1 MLCAIVTG
9 ILTGLLPALPI
20 YTAPF
25 LLYYFNSS
33 LPVEYLMVFWL
44 VAVSGSQF
52 FGSIAAISTKI
63 PGEESST
70 VYLNDLNL
78 LSQDQRNSLLYDTAL
93 GSAVAGLLSLV
104 FVYLI
109 ITYTKASGIML
120 FSSMNFQIV
129 CYSLAILSFCLFNKN
144 IPATLGLVILG
155 LVLSPKNN
163 YSLPHHWF
171 EIQSIFSGFT
181 FYMVVL
187 GTAIIPELFF
197 NSTGQPE
204 NTNSTAVN
212 NKKFSLVQGIKSSVI
227 GCATGLIPGP
237 SAFLASLIAYKTAGN
252 NIYKKIVSA
261 ETANNSSVIACTIPL
276 FLLGLPINQNTLL
289 FSNIMDIKSITLVEK
304 ILQPSIIPELNI
316 IQLVLI
322 CCAVSMGIY
331 FWLSTHLIWLYTKFI
346 TALHYKL
353 KYIMMIFLT
362 VLVTLDISTADITA
376 YNYLILLFLFSLF
389 GFILKKNKFSP
400 LPFLFALILGDKLI
414 WLYTQYYIINF

>member
-1 MLCAIVTG
+1 MLLAIIVG
-9 ILTGLLPALPI
+9 AVTGLLPALPV

-33 LPVEYLMVFWL
+33 LPVEYLMIFWL

-70 VYLNDLNL
+70 VYLNDINL
-78 LSQDQRNSLLYDTAL
+78 LSQNQRNSLLYDTAL
-93 GSAVAGLLSLV
+93 GSFVAGILSLA

-109 ITYTKASGIML
+109 VTYAKSSGIML

-129 CYSLAILSFCLFNKN
+129 CYTLSILSFCLFNKN

-163 YSLPHHWF
+163 YALPSAWF

-181 FYMVVL
+181 FYMIVL
-187 GTAIIPELFF
+187 GTAIIPEIFA
-197 NSTGQPE
+197 NAMPPPE
-204 NTNSTAVN
+204 NTQSQAVN
-212 NKKFSLVQGIKSSVI
+212 TKKFSIVQGIKSSII
-227 GCATGLIPGP
+227 GCVAGLIPGP
-237 SAFLASLIAYKTAGN
+237 SAFLASLTAYKTAGKDV
-252 NIYKKIVSA
+252 YKKIVSA

-289 FSNIMDIKSITLVEK
+289 FSNIMDIKSITLIDK
-304 ILQPSIIPELNI
+304 ILQPSFIPELDI

-322 CCAVSMGIY
+322 CCAVSMVIY
-331 FWLSTHLIWLYTKFI
+331 FWLSTHLIWLYTRFI
-346 TALHYKL
+346 TALHHRL
-353 KYIMMIFLT
+353 KYIMMVFLSI
-362 VLVTLDISTADITA
+362 LVAMDISTADITA
-376 YNYLILLFLFSLF
+376 YNYIILLLLFSLF
-389 GFILKKNKFSP
+389 GFVLKKNKLSP
-400 LPFLFALILGDKLI
+400 LPFLFAIILGDRLI